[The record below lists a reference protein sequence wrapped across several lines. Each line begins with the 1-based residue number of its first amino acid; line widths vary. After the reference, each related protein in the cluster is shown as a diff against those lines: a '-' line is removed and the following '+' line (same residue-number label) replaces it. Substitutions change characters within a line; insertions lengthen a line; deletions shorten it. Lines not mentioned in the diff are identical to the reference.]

1 MNTLA
6 LPEPRVTIR
15 IREATTD
22 DLPFIDGLQRANTKA
37 VGYFPRGQFEGYVA
51 QKAVLIAEGDA
62 GPLGYIIS
70 KDRYLKRD
78 ELGVVYQLN
87 VAPEARR
94 HLVGAAL
101 LRAAFDRSAY
111 GCRLYCCWCAK
122 DLPANRFWEA
132 MGFAP
137 LAFRAGSD
145 RKGRVHIFWQKRI
158 TDGDET
164 TPYWYPFQTN
174 GGAMRADRL
183 AFPIPPGTHWSE
195 VEAVA
200 VPMVDADGKAVMAL
214 PAAKKVRRKAESK
227 RPAAPTMET
236 VTVCVGGKMKT
247 IKRPVNATP
256 FAAPT
261 PAPAPPP
268 PPPPVETTAMARA
281 EPGPVV
287 KVDPRFVTLN
297 RELRDRYLERLN
309 AEPDALP
316 TLGKYDATRALLDAP
331 AAFGDTVPLRVE
343 TRDVKALPAAA

>member
-6 LPEPRVTIR
+6 LPEPRVAVHV
-15 IREATTD
+15 REATTD
-22 DLPFIDGLQRANTKA
+22 DLPFIDALQRPTTKA
-37 VGYFPRGQFEGYVA
+37 VGYFPRGQFEGYIA

-101 LRAAFDRSAY
+101 LRAAFERSAY
-111 GCRLYCCWCAK
+111 GCRLYCCWCAQ
-122 DLPANRFWEA
+122 DLPANKFWEA

-158 TDGDET
+158 TEGGDV

-195 VEAVA
+195 VAAMA
-200 VPMVDADGKAVMAL
+200 VPMVDADGNAVKAL
-214 PAAKKVRRKAESK
+214 PAAKKMRCKAK
-227 RPAAPTMET
+227 PKAPAAPTTET
-236 VTVCVGGKMKT
+236 VTVCVGGKMRT
-247 IKRPVNATP
+247 IKRPINATP

-268 PPPPVETTAMARA
+268 VETTAIAQT
-281 EPGPVV
+281 EPTPVV
-287 KVDPRFVTLN
+287 RVDPRFVTLN

-316 TLGKYDATRALLDAP
+316 TLGKYDVTRALPDAP
-331 AAFGDTVPLRVE
+331 AAFGDAVPLRVE
-343 TRDVKALPAAA
+343 ARGVRALTAAA

>member
-1 MNTLA
+1 M
-6 LPEPRVTIR
+6 R
-15 IREATTD
+15 IREATTR

-37 VGYFPRGQFEGYVA
+37 VGYFPRGQFEGYIA
-51 QKAVLIAEGDA
+51 QNAVLIADGSG
-62 GPLGYIIS
+62 GPLGYLIS

-87 VAPEARR
+87 VTPEARR

-101 LRAAFDRSAY
+101 LRAVFDRSAY

-158 TDGDET
+158 THGDET
-164 TPYWYPFQTN
+164 TPFWYPFQTN

-200 VPMVDADGKAVMAL
+200 VPMVDADGNAVKAL
-214 PAAKKVRRKAESK
+214 PPVKKVRCKAK
-227 RPAAPTMET
+227 PKQPAAPTVEK

-247 IKRPVNATP
+247 IERPVNATP
-256 FAAPT
+256 FPAPT
-261 PAPAPPP
+261 PAPA

-316 TLGKYDATRALLDAP
+316 RLGKYDATRALPGASAVFDDS
-331 AAFGDTVPLRVE
+331 GSLRVE
-343 TRDVKALPAAA
+343 TQDVKALPAAA